1 MIKLL
6 KRKIVDNQTKKI
18 LSALNTLDEQVDD
31 LEDYQKQNLFKLH
44 IKFTNLIKTLKHK
57 WHEKS
62 DNSKNRNYS

>member
-57 WHEKS
+57 
-62 DNSKNRNYS
+62 